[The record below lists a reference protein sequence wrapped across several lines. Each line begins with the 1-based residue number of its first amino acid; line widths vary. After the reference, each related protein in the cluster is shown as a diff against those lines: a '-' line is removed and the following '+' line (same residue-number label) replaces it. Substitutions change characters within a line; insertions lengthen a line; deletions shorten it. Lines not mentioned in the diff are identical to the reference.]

1 MLDFHN
7 WQMAAFLYCTAGSIY
22 CTYNNSEI
30 GSELFFY
37 FYLQHTNRCLKI
49 MRGDKTNSPSSD
61 NYNYIRLR
69 FFGSAASICSVL
81 LPALHGRDLP
91 GRLGCST
98 AAVGPVAVP
107 VCPGSGFALLTATIF
122 QNTEVVSC
130 LFPRCSG
137 YC

>member
-91 GRLGCST
+91 GRLRWLLHGRSRPCC
-98 AAVGPVAVP
+98 
-107 VCPGSGFALLTATIF
+107 CPSLSWIRIRASYCYDFSKHRSGFLPFSTM
-122 QNTEVVSC
+122 
-130 LFPRCSG
+130 
-137 YC
+137 